1 MHNPQKMGIVGAFV
15 GMATVTFLNSTA
27 AAIPESLQVTAVAVL
42 VPAATI
48 LINTVMP
55 VLFWLAALDAGK
67 RTGFWGTLFGGLSQL
82 VMGNAVPGVV
92 LGILIGKGVDDL
104 GWTRM
109 TRGMLGAIILLFIL
123 SGFFRGF
130 DLEMIE
136 SFRLSIPQWLNNL
149 HNVFTVK

>member
-1 MHNPQKMGIVGAFV
+1 
-15 GMATVTFLNSTA
+15 
-27 AAIPESLQVTAVAVL
+27 
-42 VPAATI
+42 
-48 LINTVMP
+48 
-55 VLFWLAALDAGK
+55 
-67 RTGFWGTLFGGLSQL
+67 
-82 VMGNAVPGVV
+82 
-92 LGILIGKGVDDL
+92 
-104 GWTRM
+104 M

>member
-1 MHNPQKMGIVGAFV
+1 M
-15 GMATVTFLNSTA
+15 
-27 AAIPESLQVTAVAVL
+27 L

-109 TRGMLGAIILLFIL
+109 TRGMLGAIIIYFKWLLP
-123 SGFFRGF
+123 RV
-130 DLEMIE
+130 
-136 SFRLSIPQWLNNL
+136 RLRNDRKFPLVYSSM
-149 HNVFTVK
+149 VK